1 MMDFILSYWPVI
13 VALIAIF
20 VVIVSFICK
29 FAGLP
34 TAEQLANIREWLLW
48 AVTSAEKEL
57 GSGTGQLKLHSVY
70 DMFIQRFPQFV
81 RFIPFST
88 FSDLVD
94 DALDEMRD
102 MLEKNEAVRAIVDG
116 GENK

>member
-34 TAEQLANIREWLLW
+34 TSEQLANIREWLLW

-57 GSGTGQLKLHSVY
+57 GAGTGQLKLHSVY
-70 DMFIQRFPQFV
+70 DMFIQRFPQFA

-102 MLEKNEAVRAIVDG
+102 MLKKNEAVRAIVDG